1 MLMLKIRTVS
11 LLTLT
16 ILACDPEPDE
26 APAAEEA
33 VAPVMTASAG
43 GSAGKAVADR
53 QAPRSEAMPDAE
65 QAFKKAR
72 ELILKS
78 YVDPAIDEQALYTGA
93 IEGMVARLGSLPEH
107 PINELLSPREL
118 AELMHGTGGTIVGI
132 GVKIEQIADVVVVRD
147 VIAGGPAEKAGLQR
161 GDRLLAIDGESNKGR
176 PLVEIVDRIRGKA
189 GTEVDLFVQRDTEE
203 WHEKLVRSTIA
214 IPNVESKLLADG
226 LGYLRLR
233 GFAETTPAEFDAAL
247 AELQKAGAK
256 AVVLDLRHCPG
267 GLLETALTITGSLLA
282 DGQTI
287 VTTSGRDEAPQTRAA
302 SGDGRWRA
310 LPLVALIGP
319 ETASGAEILADAL
332 AAHGR
337 ATLIGAPTL
346 GKGTVE
352 SIHELGNGWALKI
365 STGRFIGASGEPL
378 PGRGVRPQVPVPI
391 AKGEEPAALEAVSPE
406 SDAALALA
414 RTWLESQLR

>member
-1 MLMLKIRTVS
+1 MWKIRTVS

-16 ILACDPEPDE
+16 ILACDPEPE
-26 APAAEEA
+26 AAPAVEEA
-33 VAPVMTASAG
+33 GPTATASAAA
-43 GSAGKAVADR
+43 SAGKAAGP
-53 QAPRSEAMPDAE
+53 AKALHGEAMPDAE

-72 ELILKS
+72 EIILKN
-78 YVDPAIDEQALYTGA
+78 YVDPALDEQALYTGA

-132 GVKIEQIADVVVVRD
+132 GVMIEQIADVVVVRD
-147 VIAGGPAEKAGLQR
+147 VIAGGPAAKAGLQR
-161 GDRLLAIDGESNKGR
+161 GDRLLAIDGVPIKGR
-176 PLVEIVDRIRGKA
+176 PLVEIVDRLRGKA

-203 WHEKLVRSTIA
+203 WHEKLVRSTVA
-214 IPNVESKLLADG
+214 IPNVESKLVSDG
-226 LGYLRLR
+226 LGYVRLR

-247 AELQKAGAK
+247 TALQQGGAK

-267 GLLETALTITGSLLA
+267 GLLEAAVTITGSLLA

-287 VTTSGRDEAPQTRAA
+287 VTTSGRDEAPQTRTA

-310 LPLVALIGP
+310 LPLAALIGP

-332 AAHGR
+332 AAHER

-346 GKGTVE
+346 GKGTIE
-352 SIHELGNGWALKI
+352 SVHELGNGWALKI

-378 PGRGVRPQVPVPI
+378 QGRGVRPQVPVPI
-391 AKGEEPAALEAVSPE
+391 PKGEEPAPLDAVSPE